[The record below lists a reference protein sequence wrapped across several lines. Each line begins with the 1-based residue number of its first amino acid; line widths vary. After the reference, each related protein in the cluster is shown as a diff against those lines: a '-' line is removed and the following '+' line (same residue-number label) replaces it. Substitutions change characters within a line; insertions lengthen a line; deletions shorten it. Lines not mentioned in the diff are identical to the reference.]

1 MALMNAGVKKSCGQV
16 LIRSSYTARFIA
28 TPWTVGLSVK
38 RNVWHLL
45 HLMMLRQAVNIAAA
59 RNN

>member
-1 MALMNAGVKKSCGQV
+1 MALMNAGVKVVVRFDPQQLQHG
-16 LIRSSYTARFIA
+16 LLLHPGRS
-28 TPWTVGLSVK
+28 VLSVK

>member
-1 MALMNAGVKKSCGQV
+1 MALMNAGVKKV
-16 LIRSSYTARFIA
+16 VVRFDPRSYTARFIA